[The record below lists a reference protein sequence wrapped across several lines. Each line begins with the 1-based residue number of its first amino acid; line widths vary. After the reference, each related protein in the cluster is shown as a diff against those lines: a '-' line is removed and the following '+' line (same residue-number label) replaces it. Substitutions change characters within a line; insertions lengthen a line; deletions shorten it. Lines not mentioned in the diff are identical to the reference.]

1 MNERVAKVASL
12 RDNSPLAD
20 RPEWLSPKDPQEV
33 FGIGRSKAFNVCN
46 ELPHIY
52 IGRSIRVN
60 KKTIAK
66 ELIEKGRLPQEY
78 RFIFIVRSSALYCRD
93 GEL

>member
-12 RDNSPLAD
+12 RDNSPPAD
-20 RPEWLSPKDPQEV
+20 RPEWLSPKDLQEV

-66 ELIEKGRLPQEY
+66 ELIETGRLP
-78 RFIFIVRSSALYCRD
+78 
-93 GEL
+93 